1 MKDAMAAC
9 VMASFILRGRKEFG
23 DSGKIS
29 YQFSGSAYFSLPKL
43 HAPHMDVLFTKWP
56 SLV

>member
-29 YQFSGSAYFSLPKL
+29 YQFSGSA